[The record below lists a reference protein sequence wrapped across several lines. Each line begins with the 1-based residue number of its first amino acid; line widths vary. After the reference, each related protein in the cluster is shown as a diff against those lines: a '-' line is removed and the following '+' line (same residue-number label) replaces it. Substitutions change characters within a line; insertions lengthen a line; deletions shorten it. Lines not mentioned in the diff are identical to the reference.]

1 MGEINLLKASYTK
14 KVGTTYGV
22 KQYGKAIVKA
32 VPFSHT
38 PHNQK
43 QKNALTAFTKLNRV
57 ASNIARVFWDYLGFS
72 DKTMYKNNVISKWL
86 KPCLQNNNFVIDNIA
101 QVIPADGSL
110 RITQNTYD
118 TETRV
123 FDVIIKNTPEA
134 ANYTDENIYIG
145 IITTDGI
152 IKLQQVRQG
161 VEIHVSGKFSTV
173 DFNSYRVFCF
183 KSVKKSNKY
192 IIKGFA
198 ITPEASMPIVEN
210 HIIYTDRADWHVQ
223 PYVLNHTLY
232 ISSQDAEKI
241 LHLLK
246 FNITR
251 RN

>member
-32 VPFSHT
+32 IPFSHT

-57 ASNIARVFWDYLGFS
+57 ASNIARVFWKYLGFS
-72 DKTMYKNNVISKWL
+72 DKTMYRNNVIAKWL
-86 KPCLQNNNFVIDNIA
+86 KPCLQDNNFVIDNMA
-101 QVIPADGSL
+101 QVIPEDGSL
-110 RITQNTYD
+110 RITQNNFD
-118 TETRV
+118 SQTRI
-123 FDVIIKNTPEA
+123 FDIIIENTPETA
-134 ANYTDENIYIG
+134 SYADENIYIG
-145 IITTDGI
+145 IITNEDI
-152 IKLQQVRQG
+152 IKAQQVRQG
-161 VEIHVSGKFSTV
+161 AEIHVSGKFSTG
-173 DFNSYRVFCF
+173 DFSSYRVFCF
-183 KSVKKSNKY
+183 KSVKKGNKY
-192 IIKGFA
+192 TIKGFA
-198 ITPEASMPIVEN
+198 ITGREEPIVEN
-210 HIIYTDRADWHVQ
+210 HIMYTSRANWNVQ
-223 PYVLNHTLY
+223 PYVSNHTLY